1 MDAKGSSI
9 RTFLGV
15 IVLVFIT
22 AAFYAPVIT
31 FDFITEYDDQF
42 YLIDN
47 PILEKPSIDGFISI
61 FTSFRQTDY
70 LPVLYTSF
78 FLDAFIWGQNPAGF
92 HLINLLLHVVN
103 GILLFLLLSNLLDS
117 RPTAFFVALIFL
129 THPVQVESVAWV
141 PERKN
146 LLVMFFLLMAF
157 HYILVKRHEWL
168 GLSCYGLALFS
179 KSIAIVFP
187 ALILLA
193 PSVFR
198 KKVRSSTIVI
208 MFILALLVS
217 VLTCVSQTRVGAV
230 KPYHGGSFGATLI
243 LMGQSYWDYLFSL
256 LTGRGLS
263 PLHSIPQTN
272 WPIGIGFYGT
282 VLATALFLWI
292 KKEWL
297 LLRVMGAFFLFLLP
311 VSNLIPIAVLHAD
324 RYLYIPIIFFFLAL
338 LTVFDRSW
346 RKAVP
351 GRPQIGIWLVGTLL
365 FISYAP
371 ATAQY
376 LPVYKDA
383 HAMWSCVAREPGLRG
398 TAYYNLGVVE
408 EKEGMLPSAMAW
420 YEKARHA
427 TGHCSAVNN
436 MGAILFDQGIYERA
450 HQLFLEAAAK
460 CPSNPGI
467 LYNLGLSFIITKQNT
482 EKARAQL
489 DAVIE
494 HGRYHS
500 DLVQRAEEILKYIDE
515 DTQRAG
521 KACRRIL
528 LKPFKDD

>member
-1 MDAKGSSI
+1 MDVKGSNI

-31 FDFITEYDDQF
+31 FDFIAEYDDQF

-70 LPVLYTSF
+70 LPVLYASF
-78 FLDAFIWGQNPAGF
+78 FLDALVWGQNPAGF
-92 HLINLLLHVVN
+92 HLTNLILHAVN
-103 GILLFLLLSNLLDS
+103 GILLFILLSNILDS

-146 LLVMFFLLMAF
+146 LLVMLFLLMAF
-157 HYILVKRHEWL
+157 HYTLVKRREWL
-168 GLSCYGLALFS
+168 GLSCYGLALFC
-179 KSIAIVFP
+179 KSIATVFP
-187 ALILLA
+187 VFVLLA
-193 PSVFR
+193 LPVVG
-198 KKVRSSTIVI
+198 KKLRSSTVVI
-208 MFILALLVS
+208 MFVLALIVS
-217 VLTCVSQTRVGAV
+217 VLTYVSQSQVGAI
-230 KPYHGGSFGATLI
+230 KSYHGGSFATTVI

-256 LTGRGLS
+256 LTGRGVS
-263 PLHSIPQTN
+263 PLHSIPPIN
-272 WPIGIGFYGT
+272 WSMGIGLYGA

-292 KKEWL
+292 KKEWF
-297 LLRVMGAFFLFLLP
+297 LLRAMGAFFLFLLP
-311 VSNLIPIAVLHAD
+311 VSNLIPIAVLQAD

-351 GRPQIGIWLVGTLL
+351 ERPQIGIWLVGTLL

-371 ATAQY
+371 AIAQY

-383 HAMWSCVAREPGLRG
+383 HAMWSHVSRKPGLRG

-408 EKEGMLPSAMAW
+408 EKEGNIPSAMAW
-420 YEKARHA
+420 YEKARHSA
-427 TGHCSAVNN
+427 GHCSAVNN
-436 MGAILFDQGIYERA
+436 MGAILFDRGIYEHA
-450 HQLFLEAAAK
+450 HQLFLEATAK
-460 CPSNPGI
+460 CPCNPGI
-467 LYNLGLSFIITKQNT
+467 MYNLALSYIMRQDT
-482 EKARAQL
+482 EKARVQL
-489 DAVIE
+489 DAVVE
-494 HGRYHS
+494 HGQYQT
-500 DLVQRAEEILKYIDE
+500 DLVQRAKEILKHIDK
-515 DTQRAG
+515 DTERAG
-521 KACRRIL
+521 KAYRWTL
-528 LKPFKDD
+528 LKPFKDE